1 MKTEMEKWETEEG
14 VNYLRKI
21 GIRTGDVVLDFGAR
35 IGHYSIPAAII
46 VGNNGLVYAI
56 DKEQASLN
64 KLEKKA
70 KVLGLR
76 NIKIIKNSGGVNLNL
91 QNESIDTVLLYDMLH
106 SLNQGERKIFYS
118 EVYRVLKPY
127 GLLSVYPKHVI
138 EDFPLGEFQYLYFDD
153 VKQEI
158 EDSSFLFNE
167 KLCGKLSHD
176 DELNSGCVLNFK
188 KHLKT

>member
-70 KVLGLR
+70 KALDLR

-106 SLNQGERKIFYS
+106 SLKQGERKIFYS

-167 KLCGKLSHD
+167 KLCGNLSHD

>member
-1 MKTEMEKWETEEG
+1 M
-14 VNYLRKI
+14 NYLRKI

-70 KVLGLR
+70 KAQGLR
-76 NIKIIKNSGGVNLNL
+76 NFKIIKNSGGVNLNL

-138 EDFPLGEFQYLYFDD
+138 EDFPLGEFQNLHFDD